1 MNQMLLALI
10 VVSNLVIILLALLLR
25 LHGSMKF
32 LIQNRRL
39 MIVYLRFYGSTKQ
52 AGALR
57 FEHVDFR
64 FSPNYGLA
72 LKISILR
79 LLLAQPW
86 ASLVQLAVGNRH

>member
-1 MNQMLLALI
+1 MDQ
-10 VVSNLVIILLALLLR
+10 
-25 LHGSMKF
+25 
-32 LIQNRRL
+32 Q
-39 MIVYLRFYGSTKQ
+39 KQ

-86 ASLVQLAVGNRH
+86 ASLVQLAVEIDINATDPAIL

>member
-1 MNQMLLALI
+1 MDQ
-10 VVSNLVIILLALLLR
+10 
-25 LHGSMKF
+25 
-32 LIQNRRL
+32 Q
-39 MIVYLRFYGSTKQ
+39 KQ